1 MGRRRVEVDEQVLRQ
16 TVKTVEAEQQFT
28 KLSAL
33 FEAVAVAY
41 NAQMN
46 TTIKPGTIGLRVKE
60 WSIDT
65 VTQPARKVGRKQ
77 SSISK
82 EDLEKAIRTIEGE
95 EIIGK
100 TNFFIRVGELL
111 NTSNTTAVKLAD
123 EYDIKYDVVAG
134 KRGGRGR
141 KRKHIEK
148 EALEEVIRKVEKQ
161 NIVGKTA
168 FLTEVG
174 NAFDVSF
181 STVANFIKE
190 YGITFEVV
198 AGKRGCGKRSIEVNR
213 EALEAAVEKAERH
226 GPLKNLSALHQKVA
240 EIYNQDNDEI
250 SSAVVGLRIVDWDL
264 DIKTQKGRR
273 GRAPSNGV
281 QVFKKRPKKQKLEQ
295 EDSSLANLIRSRFM
309 SVYWSERGGHRV
321 VKIHRIKTDEKGI
334 PKEMDVIFCEGNHPE
349 DNCWHHQDDL
359 GNNRAESMPHRV
371 FMQGTVYFMVDGK
384 EVGKSM
390 QDCIDEARK

>member
-16 TVKTVEAEQQFT
+16 TVKTVEADQSFD

-33 FEAVAVAY
+33 FEAVAAAY

-65 VTQPARKVGRKQ
+65 VTQPARKVGRKP

-82 EDLEKAIRTIEGE
+82 EDLETAIRTAESE
-95 EIIGK
+95 DIIGK
-100 TNFFIRVGELL
+100 TNFFIRVGELAG
-111 NTSNTTAVKLAD
+111 TSNTTAAKLAD
-123 EYDIKYDVVAG
+123 EYGIEYDVVAG
-134 KRGGRGR
+134 KRGGKGR

-148 EALEEVIRKVEKQ
+148 EALEKVIRKVEKQ
-161 NIVGKTA
+161 DIVGKTA

-181 STVANFIKE
+181 STIANFIKE
-190 YGITFEVV
+190 YGITFTVK
-198 AGKRGCGKRSIEVNR
+198 AGKRGGGKRAIEVNR
-213 EALEAAVEKAERH
+213 EALEAAVEKAEKH
-226 GPLKNLSALHQKVA
+226 GPLKNLSVLHQKVA

-250 SSAVVGLRIVDWDL
+250 SPAVVGLRIADWDL

-281 QVFKKRPKKQKLEQ
+281 QVVKKRSKKQGLEQ
-295 EDSSLANLIRSRFM
+295 EDSPLANLIRGRFI
-309 SVYWSERGGHRV
+309 SVYWPERGGHRV

-334 PKEMDVIFCEGNHPE
+334 SKEMDAIFCEGNHPE
-349 DNCWHHQDDL
+349 DDCWHHQDDL
-359 GNNRAESMPHRV
+359 GNNRAEPVPHRV

-384 EVGKSM
+384 EVGKPL